1 MLIVKCYLFD
11 LLLLI
16 DCRVLIKLQK
26 ETICAEAALEQLRL
40 SRHNLLL
47 GCKID
52 NLPLT
57 LISGDLD
64 DISDIQVQKEGQTY
78 SK

>member
-1 MLIVKCYLFD
+1 M
-11 LLLLI
+11 
-16 DCRVLIKLQK
+16 KLQK

-57 LISGDLD
+57 LLSGELD
-64 DISDIQVQKEGQTY
+64 DISDIQVQTEGQIY